1 MEKFRLDREKLNFY
15 KQPESVEIEWDLE
28 QLEEPEQD
36 LDTSSL
42 NAIQI
47 KSQVKD
53 SFEDVVEHSVVE
65 RRVFLF

>member
-1 MEKFRLDREKLNFY
+1 MEKFRLDRENLNFY